1 MPISRL
7 RQLGLLKISGAPL
20 WRYGMSILRIVQINN
35 ELNESFINR
44 KGRKEVQN
52 LIIF

>member
-1 MPISRL
+1 MPNNKL
-7 RQLGLLKISGAPL
+7 RQLGLQKISGTSL
-20 WRYGMSILRIVQINN
+20 WRYGMSTLRIVQINN

>member
-1 MPISRL
+1 MPKTKP

-20 WRYGMSILRIVQINN
+20 WRHVMPILRTGHINN